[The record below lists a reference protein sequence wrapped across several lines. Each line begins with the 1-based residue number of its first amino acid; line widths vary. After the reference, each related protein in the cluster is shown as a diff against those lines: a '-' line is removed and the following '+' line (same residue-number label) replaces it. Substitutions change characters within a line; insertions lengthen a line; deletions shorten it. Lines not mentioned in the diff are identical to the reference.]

1 MIKNPKDFY
10 EQFQNFIEEVAI
22 KYLKLQEQ
30 GGVKGE
36 KGEKGDPFTFEDFTP
51 EQLESLRGPQG
62 LPGRDGLDGK
72 DGSNGSDGATFKPTV
87 NANGD
92 LSWTNDQGLAN
103 PETVNIKGPKGD
115 TGQDGKAFTFADF
128 TPEQIESLKVKG
140 DDGLDGKDGQDGK
153 TPVLGTDYFTEAD
166 KQEIVNSVLA
176 SLVDGDKEAY

>member
-72 DGSNGSDGATFKPTV
+72 DGSNGSDGKDGSNGLDGSDGATFKPTV

-92 LSWTNDQGLAN
+92 LSWTNDQGLEN

-115 TGQDGKAFTFADF
+115 T
-128 TPEQIESLKVKG
+128 
-140 DDGLDGKDGQDGK
+140 GQDGK